1 MVEEKRSLGVFILL
15 DIITCGFY
23 SWYFYYTLARD
34 MNTVCDGDG
43 EETPGLGYFL
53 LFSFLTCGIYGL
65 YCYYKIGNR
74 QAANAARYN
83 VNIQENGTA
92 VLVWYILG
100 MWIVVGPFVATYI
113 LIKNMNM
120 LAHAYNTGHGYNQQY
135 GGGNP
140 NNYGGN
146 PNNYDGGQNNYGGA
160 PNNNYAGTQNN
171 YAGTQNGYGG
181 APATVAMTQDSAA
194 GLIYISCLKGEFAGN
209 DFPLNV
215 GESIII
221 GRDNSCNI
229 RFDSNTPNLSR
240 RHCAI
245 YYDGNNVW
253 LTDIGST
260 FGTYLTDGT
269 RLVQGQRTPLQPG
282 MGFYLGSEAISFCR
296 R

>member
-34 MNTVCDGDG
+34 MNIVCDGDG
-43 EETPGLGYFL
+43 EETPGLGFFL

-74 QAANAARYN
+74 QAANARRYN
-83 VNIQENGTA
+83 VSIQENGTT
-92 VLVWYILG
+92 VLVWHILG
-100 MWIVVGPFVATYI
+100 MWIVVGPFVAMYI
-113 LIKNMNM
+113 LIKNMNL

-135 GGGNP
+135 GGG
-140 NNYGGN
+140 
-146 PNNYDGGQNNYGGA
+146 QNNFTGSQ
-160 PNNNYAGTQNN
+160 NNYAGTQNN
-171 YAGTQNGYGG
+171 YGG
-181 APATVAMTQDSAA
+181 APATMAMTQDGAA
-194 GLIYISCLKGEFAGN
+194 GTVYISCLKGEFAGS
-209 DFPLNV
+209 DFPLNA
-215 GESIII
+215 GESIVI

-240 RHCAI
+240 RHCVI
-245 YYDGNNVW
+245 NYDGSTVW
-253 LTDIGST
+253 LTDIGSS

-282 MGFYLGSEAISFCR
+282 MGFYLGSEAISFYR